1 MASAASLQTSSE
13 SPRWVLYG
21 VSALA
26 HVGLAVLIFAYPVHK
41 AKKYEKVAVAI
52 HETKKAKPP
61 EPVKPPE
68 PPKAEPPPP
77 PAAPKMAAPP
87 PKAAPP
93 KAAAPAAVA
102 SAVPDL
108 GMVGAS
114 GSGGNGPVL
123 PAAGG
128 QPTGAEP
135 VSNKP
140 PPPKDECSEGPSKA
154 KRVEGPQPTY
164 TQDAREAEIEGV
176 VKVEVTIDESGKVI
190 SAKVVASL
198 GHGLDEAALEAARE
212 WTFEA
217 ATKCGKAVAGSSTLP
232 FRFKLDS

>member
-1 MASAASLQTSSE
+1 MAAAASLHAPKTTST
-13 SPRWVLYG
+13 PRWVLYA
-21 VSALA
+21 VSAIA
-26 HVGLAVLIFAYPVHK
+26 HVALAVLIFAYPVHK
-41 AKKYEKVAVAI
+41 PKKFEKVAVAI

-77 PAAPKMAAPP
+77 PAPKAAAPKALAP
-87 PKAAPP
+87 PKAAP
-93 KAAAPAAVA
+93 AAAPAAVA

-108 GMVGAS
+108 GMVG
-114 GSGGNGPVL
+114 GGPGGNGPVL

-128 QPTGAEP
+128 PTREAD
-135 VSNKP
+135 SSKP
-140 PPPKDECSEGPSKA
+140 PAPHDECAEGPTKA

-164 TQDAREAEIEGV
+164 TQEAREAEVEGV
-176 VKVEVTIDESGKVI
+176 VKIEVTIDESGKVV
-190 SAKVVASL
+190 SAKIVVSL

-212 WTFEA
+212 WQFEA
-217 ATKCGKAVAGSSTLP
+217 ATRCGKAIAGSSTLP